1 LWAEQC
7 ARNPKDNPNM
17 IIEEKVFELPSED
30 QHKLQIVEIGE
41 LRTFET
47 AYGEKEKFAIKI
59 LVLDQ
64 KSEKDGSPL
73 HVFLNVSPSIGH
85 KATLC
90 KFCRRLKLNLD
101 KQFDTEDLIGIN
113 FVASIAH
120 NEGTGNNAGKTFAN
134 LVIDTVRPLTV
145 GLGKAVETV

>member
-1 LWAEQC
+1 
-7 ARNPKDNPNM
+7 M
-17 IIEEKVFELPSED
+17 IIEEKVYELPSED
-30 QHKLQIVEIGE
+30 QHKLQVVEIGE

-73 HVFLNVSPSIGH
+73 HVFLNVSPSIGQ
-85 KATLC
+85 KATLG

-134 LVIDTVRPLTV
+134 LVIDTVRPLTA